1 MSHSDY
7 EWYYRVNLSAHL
19 GRPVVPHRGP
29 RLCLPACLP
38 ACLTLLWGFLVSQ
51 GKLGP
56 KVAKAR
62 PPARHGGGNIA
73 KNGNLHGRYQNG
85 RLGWESA
92 SLGRTDQDGK
102 LMLAELGRELH
113 RERERERETPF
124 PSKTKV

>member
-56 KVAKAR
+56 KVAKEPAR
-62 PPARHGGGNIA
+62 PPARLAATSRRMVIFTVAIKMGD
-73 KNGNLHGRYQNG
+73 
-85 RLGWESA
+85 SA
-92 SLGRTDQDGK
+92 GKVHRSDGRTKMG
-102 LMLAELGRELH
+102 
-113 RERERERETPF
+113 
-124 PSKTKV
+124 S